1 MKFRV
6 LGSAG
11 AELPGY
17 NSPAF
22 LIDGGLLLDA
32 GTIGS
37 YLTEREQWKI
47 KNILLTHSHLDHI
60 KAIPFLADNIVM
72 KKKKHSFTL
81 YGIQETL
88 TALRQNLLNDMI
100 WPDFTRISVSL
111 SPVVKLRPITAEKAF
126 RVNSYKVTAYTMDH
140 SVPAVGYSVSD
151 KQGRTLIYTGDTGPS
166 FDIWDKSSRAD
177 AVIIEV
183 SLPNSME
190 TLARKT
196 GHFTPALL
204 GRELDKM
211 KNFPE
216 RIFITHLK
224 PQYRK
229 QIGKEINGIKRKRQI
244 DIRILKDG
252 EVYKV

>member
-6 LGSAG
+6 LGSSG

-22 LIDGGLLLDA
+22 LIDGGLLLDG

-37 YLTEREQWKI
+37 SLSEREQWKI

-60 KAIPFLADNIVM
+60 KAIPFLADNLVI
-72 KKKKHSFTL
+72 KKKKHCFTV
-81 YGIQETL
+81 YGIKETL
-88 TALRQNLLNDMI
+88 SALRQNLLNDRI

-111 SPVVKLRPITAEKAF
+111 RPVVRLRPITAGRTF
-126 RVNSYKVTAYTMDH
+126 TVDRYKITAYPMNH

-151 KQGRTLIYTGDTGPS
+151 NLGRALVYTGDTGPS
-166 FDIWDKSSRAD
+166 FDIWDKALKIN

-183 SLPNSME
+183 SLPDKME
-190 TLARKT
+190 ALARKT
-196 GHFTPALL
+196 GHLTPALL
-204 GRELDKM
+204 SRELDKI

-216 RIFITHLK
+216 KIFITHIK
-224 PQYRK
+224 PQYK
-229 QIGKEINGIKRKRQI
+229 HQIEKEIRQI
-244 DIRILKDG
+244 SRKKQADIRILKDG

>member
-6 LGSAG
+6 LGSSG

-37 YLTEREQWKI
+37 SLSEREQWKI

-60 KAIPFLADNIVM
+60 KAIPFLADNLVM
-72 KKKKHSFTL
+72 KKKKHSFAL
-81 YGIQETL
+81 YGIKETL
-88 TALRQNLLNDMI
+88 TALRENLLNDKI
-100 WPDFTRISVSL
+100 WPDFTKISVSL
-111 SPVVKLRPITAEKAF
+111 HPVVRLRPITAGRTF
-126 RVNSYKVTAYTMDH
+126 RVSNYKITAYAMNH

-151 KQGRTLIYTGDTGPS
+151 KQGRTLVYTGDTGPT
-166 FDIWDKSSRAD
+166 FEIWDRSLKVN

-183 SLPNSME
+183 SLPDSME
-190 TLARKT
+190 ALARKT
-196 GHFTPALL
+196 GHLTPALL
-204 GRELDKM
+204 SRELDKM

-216 RIFITHLK
+216 RIYITHLK
-224 PQYRK
+224 PQYIK
-229 QIGKEINGIKRKRQI
+229 QIEKQTREISLKKQV

>member
-6 LGSAG
+6 LGSSG

-22 LIDGGLLLDA
+22 LIDGVLLLDA

-37 YLTEREQWKI
+37 CLNEREQWKI

-72 KKKKHSFTL
+72 KGKKHSFTL
-81 YGIQETL
+81 YGIKDTL
-88 TALRQNLLNDMI
+88 TALRENLLNDRI

-111 SPVVKLRPITAEKAF
+111 RPVVRLREITARRIF
-126 RVNSYKVTAYTMDH
+126 RVNSYKITAYSMNH
-140 SVPAVGYSVSD
+140 SVPAVGYSISD
-151 KQGRTLIYTGDTGPS
+151 KQDRTLVYTGDTGPS
-166 FDIWDKSSRAD
+166 FDIWDKALKIN

-183 SLPNSME
+183 SLPDKME
-190 TLARKT
+190 ALARKT
-196 GHFTPALL
+196 GHLTSVLL
-204 GRELDKM
+204 SREIDKI
-211 KNFPE
+211 KNFPG
-216 RIFITHLK
+216 RIFITHIK
-224 PQYRK
+224 PQYKK
-229 QIGKEINGIKRKRQI
+229 QIEKEIDRVRRKKQM